1 MGEKAR
7 KIGEKLEGFG
17 EKLFEGFGW
26 HEITRDREISCTKS
40 LHKKR
45 THGLDLFLWNINP
58 YMNLKQGII
67 VECKNRQMVSITD
80 SEIDKWVKELINT
93 IDCARNSE
101 ELTDLSIDDV
111 VLNTGILLIHA
122 NDKFDSEKFHK
133 SVKKV
138 FLQSRRDPIN
148 IYVAGNDEINRWNA
162 LREKI
167 KSTFNDDFKFIYPS
181 INESDQLCDSFISL
195 DYLYSKYLFAMN
207 THYSSEIDSRSG
219 NTVQVP
225 KLQHIMFSFDDN
237 IVESFRY
244 MWSLFKFYQMQS
256 ADEYIFVF
264 YPRTSEDTEFIKEN
278 FITTLMGLDMPISEE
293 MAKKIKLEFID
304 NRTLSPVDT
313 GR

>member
-1 MGEKAR
+1 MGEKAK

-17 EKLFEGFGW
+17 ERLFEGFGW
-26 HEITRDREISCTKS
+26 SEIARDREISCTKS

-45 THGLDLFLWNINP
+45 THGLDLFLSNLNP

-80 SEIDKWVKELINT
+80 SEIEKWIKELINT
-93 IDCARNSE
+93 IECARNSE
-101 ELTDLSIDDV
+101 ELTDLLIDDV

-122 NDKFDSEKFHK
+122 NDKFNSEKFYK
-133 SVKKV
+133 SIKKV

-148 IYVAGNDEINRWNA
+148 IYIAGNDEINRWNA

-167 KSTFNDDFKFIYPS
+167 QSTFNGDFKFIYPS
-181 INESDQLCDSFISL
+181 INESDQLCDKFISL

-207 THYSSEIDSRSG
+207 TYYVSEIDPRSG
-219 NTVQVP
+219 STVNIP

-237 IVESFRY
+237 IVERFKY

-264 YPRTSEDTEFIKEN
+264 YPKKPEDTEFVKEN
-278 FITTLMGLDMPISEE
+278 FTATLKLLDTPISDE
-293 MAKKIKLEFID
+293 MAKKVKIEFID